1 VKSRS
6 GLIHTFQVSTRLI
19 KKRAGADLWTS
30 RSSVWSA
37 SASIDSPGRG
47 SLPALSRGSQ
57 AATKLGSGEQ
67 ESVSLCAADQLLD
80 REDLRRRVAFPRFTT
95 LG

>member
-1 VKSRS
+1 MWMMKLDEYREEPLRS
-6 GLIHTFQVSTRLI
+6 
-19 KKRAGADLWTS
+19 
-30 RSSVWSA
+30 
-37 SASIDSPGRG
+37 
-47 SLPALSRGSQ
+47 ALSRGSQ